1 MVILLS
7 TRGTAGSDIWFM
19 CLADKPMVRGYHLR
33 DYDWTPLSQNPAQKC
48 NDTFSASALE
58 GTDMRGP
65 TDFGA
70 LDGKATVRR
79 LSGIKF
85 SYPLTDII
93 M

>member
-48 NDTFSASALE
+48 DDTASASML
-58 GTDMRGP
+58 GGKNSGGSTDL
-65 TDFGA
+65 GA
-70 LDGKATVRR
+70 RHEYAKA
-79 LSGIKF
+79 
-85 SYPLTDII
+85 
-93 M
+93 

>member
-33 DYDWTPLSQNPAQKC
+33 DYDWTPLSQNPAQIC
-48 NDTFSASALE
+48 NDTVRASAL
-58 GTDMRGP
+58 GGNDIRGS

-70 LDGKATVRR
+70 RG
-79 LSGIKF
+79 G
-85 SYPLTDII
+85 
-93 M
+93 